1 MPVARFR
8 GAAGLVAIDSSR
20 HAGCS
25 AITPNSPEL
34 YRDVWMRAPNAPF
47 RFLPGKDFVRYLARQ
62 AGTRA
67 AARAPRTG
75 TRRLQC
81 ACPMPRGT
89 RAAARAPRHA
99 RTGTPCTMY
108 SAHARCRRAA
118 AVRGE
123 RAEAGAVALAAAAT
137 VSRRAVL
144 VRPVPRAELR
154 VGTNT
159 SVHAPRHVARLLS
172 CSVTAVV
179 FAESSFHTSVQL
191 AAV

>member
-62 AGTRA
+62 A
-67 AARAPRTG
+67 
-75 TRRLQC
+75 
-81 ACPMPRGT
+81 GT

>member
-1 MPVARFR
+1 MPVACPRPVPWCRWPCRDRFKQACR
-8 GAAGLVAIDSSR
+8 LFGVTRWTLTGQKPSFLARECPLMTVRHYSEFAGIVQGCVDESS
-20 HAGCS
+20 
-25 AITPNSPEL
+25 
-34 YRDVWMRAPNAPF
+34 
-47 RFLPGKDFVRYLARQ
+47 LPIPARSTDQESISYLARQ

-67 AARAPRTG
+67 AARAPR
-75 TRRLQC
+75 LQC
-81 ACPMPRGT
+81 ACPMPR
-89 RAAARAPRHA
+89 RA
-99 RTGTPCTMY
+99 G
-108 SAHARCRRAA
+108 
-118 AVRGE
+118 GE

-137 VSRRAVL
+137 VLRRAVL